1 VNKIHTNKAKS
12 IIKTLFG
19 SITLFVLVFLPFFV
33 SFAEYT
39 NENGVVV
46 KCNTELDANGQFVD
60 PCTFDSVLAAINNV
74 IDFLIYY
81 MVIPIAAIV
90 IMVAGF
96 MYLTSGDSP
105 YKRKKAR
112 KMLLN
117 LVIGLVLALSAWII
131 VKFILDGLGYEDS
144 LQIFG

>member
-1 VNKIHTNKAKS
+1 MNKISTYNKSK
-12 IIKTLFG
+12 IINISLGLT
-19 SITLFVLVFLPFFV
+19 FVFTILLAPVFV

-39 NENGVVV
+39 SENGVVV

-96 MYLTSGDSP
+96 MYLTSGANP
-105 YKRKKAR
+105 EKRKKAR

-117 LVIGLVLALSAWII
+117 LVIGLVLALAAWII

-144 LQIFG
+144 LNIFG

>member
-1 VNKIHTNKAKS
+1 MGLT
-12 IIKTLFG
+12 
-19 SITLFVLVFLPFFV
+19 FVFTILLAPVFV

-39 NENGVVV
+39 SENGVVV

-96 MYLTSGDSP
+96 MYLTSGANP
-105 YKRKKAR
+105 EKERKLEKC
-112 KMLLN
+112 
-117 LVIGLVLALSAWII
+117 
-131 VKFILDGLGYEDS
+131 F
-144 LQIFG
+144 